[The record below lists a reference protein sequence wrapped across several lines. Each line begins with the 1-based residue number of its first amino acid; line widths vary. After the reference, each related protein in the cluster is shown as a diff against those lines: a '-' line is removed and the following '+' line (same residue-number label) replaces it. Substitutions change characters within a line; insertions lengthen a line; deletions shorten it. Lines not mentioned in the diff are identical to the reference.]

1 MLRNIKKN
9 LFFSRFNLLF
19 QKGINDGKISEF
31 DDEIF
36 DKMSNTYIAC
46 LPVSMRI
53 KHSNH
58 MFAQGTW
65 YERSLY
71 MFLALDDAYLV
82 RGDDKVLEYKYGKG
96 HEGHGWVEVG
106 DVVYDPS
113 LMLKFDKDTYYNLYG
128 ITNTKKYDKK
138 TYLEQHSDFVEQHV
152 SHDINDFRPGG
163 KRRLELG
170 VLIIQ
175 LRCLSEML
183 GDCEFTTDLNKY
195 LESISYDEKQICD
208 ERNKVIQ
215 KILRDEQAMARISG
229 NA

>member
-1 MLRNIKKN
+1 
-9 LFFSRFNLLF
+9 
-19 QKGINDGKISEF
+19 
-31 DDEIF
+31 
-36 DKMSNTYIAC
+36 
-46 LPVSMRI
+46 
-53 KHSNH
+53 
-58 MFAQGTW
+58 
-65 YERSLY
+65 

-175 LRCLSEML
+175 LRC
-183 GDCEFTTDLNKY
+183 
-195 LESISYDEKQICD
+195 
-208 ERNKVIQ
+208 
-215 KILRDEQAMARISG
+215 
-229 NA
+229 